1 MWLMKNLAIKYFVD
15 MQNLWYNY
23 SYMNKTQAIIKYC
36 VICVIVAIAVAL
48 CFVEFTFPFTNTK
61 YVGCYQ
67 AIKNKMGIDLNGGV
81 LAVYT
86 VEPAENSV
94 NLDTEVDATINRIKS
109 TLSGKGYLE
118 ATVTKQ
124 GTNPNYKIRI
134 EVPGMSE
141 TEEIMDAIGT
151 PANIEFLEPTDDQSS
166 AQEYDANKVFLTGD
180 DLEGVLVVSDPDD
193 AANYAIQLTFT
204 DEGRTK
210 FRAKVNDDAGGKHI
224 PIFSTEGGTHK
235 CISSPIINS
244 ENAKTLGADK
254 KVLITGSYS
263 KESADKFALQIESGM
278 YTVGLD
284 VSQMSYI
291 PATLG
296 EGAIMAGL
304 IALAVGLLL
313 IFVLMI
319 VVYRDFGLIANLS
332 LIIYTVIFVF
342 CLAII
347 DSIQLTLPGIAGIIL
362 SIGMAVDAYILIFEQ
377 IKEEYRAGKR
387 FAAATHAGFNKSI
400 VTILDANVTTIIVS
414 LILYFLSSGSI
425 RGFAI
430 TLALGVG
437 ISMFVGLVIT
447 RALAK
452 LYLYINP
459 DNAKRANIKLKQ
471 NSDVEK
477 EIVETKPAVPQ
488 KRKLNMGGAK

>member
-1 MWLMKNLAIKYFVD
+1 
-15 MQNLWYNY
+15 
-23 SYMNKTQAIIKYC
+23 MNKTRAIIKYC
-36 VICVIVAIAVAL
+36 VICVVVAIAVAL

-67 AIKNKMGIDLNGGV
+67 AIKDKMGIDLNGGV

-86 VEPAENSV
+86 VEPSENSTD
-94 NLDTEVDATINRIKS
+94 LESEVDATINRIQT
-109 TLSGKGYLE
+109 TLSNQGYLE
-118 ATVTKQ
+118 ANVYSQ

-134 EVPGMSE
+134 EVPGMKD
-141 TEEIMDAIGT
+141 TQEIMDAIGT
-151 PANIEFLEPTDDQSS
+151 PANIEFLEPSGTTQP
-166 AQEYDANKVFLTGD
+166 AYDASKVFLTG
-180 DLEGVLVVSDPDD
+180 EGISSVKVVSDPDD
-193 AANYAIQLTFT
+193 VSNYAIQLSFT
-204 DEGRTK
+204 SEGKVK
-210 FRAKVNDDAGGKHI
+210 FREKVKDAGGQYMA
-224 PIFSTEGGTHK
+224 IFSNK
-235 CISSPIINS
+235 SLISAPQISS
-244 ENAKTLGADK
+244 ENASTLGSDG
-254 KVLITGSYS
+254 KVLITGSYT
-263 KESADKFALQIESGM
+263 KDSAETFALQIESGL
-278 YTVGLD
+278 YTVELN
-284 VSQMSYI
+284 VSEMSYI

-304 IALAVGLLL
+304 IALAIGLLI
-313 IFVLMI
+313 IFVLMV

-342 CLAII
+342 FLAII

-377 IKEEYRAGKR
+377 IKEEYRSGKR
-387 FAAATHAGFNKSI
+387 FAAAVHSGFNKSI

-430 TLALGVG
+430 TLALGVA

-447 RALAK
+447 RSLAK

-459 DNAKRANIKLKQ
+459 DNANRANIKMKQ
-471 NSDVEK
+471 SDNELVEPQP
-477 EIVETKPAVPQ
+477 TVPQ

>member
-1 MWLMKNLAIKYFVD
+1 
-15 MQNLWYNY
+15 MQNLWYNH
-23 SYMNKTQAIIKYC
+23 SYMNKTRAIIKYC
-36 VICVIVAIAVAL
+36 VICVIVALAVVL

-67 AIKNKMGIDLNGGV
+67 AIKDKMGIDLNGGV

-86 VEPAENSV
+86 ATPADNSKD
-94 NLDTEVDATINRIKS
+94 LDAEVDATINRIKS
-109 TLSGKGYLE
+109 TLSNKGYLE

-124 GTNPNYKIRI
+124 GTNPDYRIRI
-134 EVPGMSE
+134 EVPGMSD
-141 TEEIMDAIGT
+141 TEDIMDAIGT
-151 PANIEFLEPTDDQSS
+151 PANIEFLEPNADQST
-166 AQEYDANKVFLTGD
+166 AQNYDAEKIFLTG
-180 DLEGVLVVSDPDD
+180 EGIAGVQVVSDPDD
-193 AANYAIQLTFT
+193 ASNYAIQLTFT
-204 DEGRTK
+204 TEGKAK
-210 FRAKVNDDAGGKHI
+210 FREKVQNAGGQYLA
-224 PIFSTEGGTHK
+224 IFSNKTL
-235 CISSPIINS
+235 ISAPQITS
-244 ENAKTLGADK
+244 ENASTLGSDG
-254 KVLITGSYS
+254 KVLITGKYT
-263 KESADKFALQIESGM
+263 KESADDFALKIESGL
-278 YTVGLD
+278 YTVGLT

-304 IALAVGLLL
+304 IALAIGLLI
-313 IFVLMI
+313 IFILMV
-319 VVYRDFGLIANLS
+319 VVYRDFGWIANLS

-342 CLAII
+342 FLAII

-377 IKEEYRAGKR
+377 IKEEYRSGKR
-387 FAAATHAGFNKSI
+387 FAAATHAGFNKSV

-414 LILYFLSSGSI
+414 LILYLLSSGSI

-430 TLALGVG
+430 TLALGVA
-437 ISMFVGLVIT
+437 ISMFVGLVVT

-459 DNAKRANIKLKQ
+459 DNAKRVNIKLIQPK
-471 NSDVEK
+471 NGDVD
-477 EIVETKPAVPQ
+477 EIKPAVPQ

>member
-1 MWLMKNLAIKYFVD
+1 
-15 MQNLWYNY
+15 
-23 SYMNKTQAIIKYC
+23 MNKTRAIIKYC
-36 VICVIVAIAVAL
+36 VICVVVAIAVAL
-48 CFVEFTFPFTNTK
+48 CFVEFTFPFTNVK

-86 VEPAENSV
+86 VTPSENSTDL
-94 NLDTEVDATINRIKS
+94 NREVDVTINRIKT
-109 TLSGKGYLE
+109 TLSNKGYSE
-118 ATVTKQ
+118 STVTKQ
-124 GTNPNYKIRI
+124 GTNGNFKIRI
-134 EVPGMSE
+134 EVPGMDD
-141 TEEIMDAIGT
+141 TEDIMDTIGN
-151 PANIEFLEPTDDQSS
+151 PAKIEFMEPTDDASTT
-166 AQEYDANKVFLTGD
+166 YDKSKMFFTGD
-180 DLEGVLVVSDPDD
+180 DLESVMVVDD
-193 AANYAIQLTFT
+193 TNPETSSKYAIQLTFT
-204 DEGRTK
+204 DEGREK
-210 FRAKVNDDAGGKHI
+210 FRAKVQNAEGKHMS
-224 PIFSTEGGTHK
+224 IFSTEGGTHNFLQ
-235 CISSPIINS
+235 SPTINDAS
-244 ENAKTLGADK
+244 TLGADK
-254 KVLITGSYS
+254 KVLITGNYT
-263 KESADKFALQIESGM
+263 KREDADKFALQIEAGM
-278 YTVGLD
+278 YKTDLAL
-284 VSQMSYI
+284 SQMSYI

-313 IFVLMI
+313 IFALMI

-342 CLAII
+342 CLALI

-377 IKEEYRAGKR
+377 IKEEYRSGKR

-459 DNAKRANIKLKQ
+459 DKASRANIKLKA
-471 NSDVEK
+471 NDTVET
-477 EIVETKPAVPQ
+477 ITETKPTVPQ